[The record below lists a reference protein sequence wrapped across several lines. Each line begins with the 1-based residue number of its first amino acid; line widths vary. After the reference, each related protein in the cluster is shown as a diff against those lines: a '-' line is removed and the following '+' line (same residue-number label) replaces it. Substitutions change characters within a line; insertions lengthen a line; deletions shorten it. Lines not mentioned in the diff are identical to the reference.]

1 MSKHTQFT
9 VSALDPLPSM
19 RNQKVAIISTAW
31 NRHIVEKL
39 ETGAIKTLLEHGI
52 EKDDIMLITVP
63 GAFELPFAAKQ
74 IRSNNI
80 RLDAIICVGCVIKG
94 DTPHDIYICNAVS
107 QGIMQLNIDNGFP
120 QIPVIFGV
128 LTTNTE
134 TQAMDRAGGIAGHKG
149 VEAALSAL
157 HMIKFN
163 KNL

>member
-1 MSKHTQFT
+1 MSKHTQFA
-9 VSALDPLPSM
+9 VSSMDRLPSM

-52 EKDDIMLITVP
+52 EKEDILLVIVP

-74 IRSNNI
+74 IRSNSVGP
-80 RLDAIICVGCVIKG
+80 DAIICLGCVIKG
-94 DTPHDIYICNAVS
+94 DTPHDVYICNAVS
-107 QGIMQLNIDNGFP
+107 QGIMQLNIDHGIP
-120 QIPVIFGV
+120 HIPVIFGV

-134 TQAMDRAGGIAGHKG
+134 TQALDRAGGINGHKG
-149 VEAALSAL
+149 IEAAISAL